1 MRGYSATGTQG
12 NFGNRLRAA
21 ALAGTA
27 VAALLV
33 AGCTVV
39 PEPISQGDR
48 LVQAATDRGRLFS
61 LVEPISG
68 PISLEEAI
76 ARSLK
81 YNLDQRLALMD
92 QVLQQRQLDLSTYD
106 MLPRLA
112 ASAGYT
118 TRNNEAF
125 SISRDVQGNPS
136 SVADA
141 TTSQERTRFT
151 ADLGLSWNVLD
162 FGLSYYQAKQQADR
176 RLIAE
181 ERRRRVI
188 HAIVQQVR
196 AAYWQ
201 AVSAQRLETAV
212 VPIVAEARRALDS
225 ARQVEQ
231 QRLRPLLDVLRYQKA
246 LVEIV
251 RQLETIQQDLAIA
264 KAQLGALM
272 NLPPGEPFMLA
283 PPATAADLP
292 RVALGLEQMENMAL
306 LNRPELREEAYQ
318 KRITSLEARKALLR
332 MLPGLNLNAGL
343 NYDSNDFLVNNTWAD
358 AGARVT
364 WNLLNLVSA
373 PATMRLQEAQE
384 QLADTRRLALSMAAL
399 TQVHVGYQ
407 QYLRAVDMY
416 EKASL
421 LHDIEQRI
429 YENVRAA
436 AQDDAERELERIRAG
451 ASAIAVELARDRAY
465 ADVQN
470 AVSALYVS
478 LGLDPLPAE
487 VASHDL
493 PTLAAAVKSVSDDWM
508 AGRLPLPPEVPVVV
522 DPAAEPV
529 AEVSAP
535 PAEAA
540 PAAEVTPA
548 GTAPVAE
555 AAPAGTPAQGVRT
568 SGSLDFLRDFVASA
582 MPDAT

>member
-1 MRGYSATGTQG
+1 MRGYSEGETKLGVEG
-12 NFGNRLRAA
+12 RFRAL
-21 ALAGTA
+21 ALAG

-33 AGCTVV
+33 AGCAVV
-39 PEPISQGDR
+39 PEPLTQGDR
-48 LVQAATDRGRLFS
+48 LTQAAADRSVLFT
-61 LVEPISG
+61 LTEPITG
-68 PISLEEAI
+68 PITLEEAI
-76 ARSLK
+76 ARALK

-92 QVLQQRQLDLSTYD
+92 QALQQRQLDLSSYD

-112 ASAGYT
+112 ANAGYT
-118 TRNNEAF
+118 TRSNDAF

-136 SVADA
+136 SVTDA
-141 TTSQERTRFT
+141 TTSQERNRFT
-151 ADLGLSWNVLD
+151 TDLGLTWNILD

-176 RLIAE
+176 SLIAE

-201 AVSAQRLETAV
+201 AASAQRLESAV
-212 VPIVAEARRALDS
+212 GPVLEEARRALDN

-246 LVEIV
+246 LVEIA

-272 NLPPGEPFMLA
+272 NLPPGEPFTLSV
-283 PPATAADLP
+283 PASNPGLP
-292 RVALGLEQMENMAL
+292 QVALDLQQMENLAL

-343 NYDSNDFLVNNTWAD
+343 NYDSNDYLVNNSWAD

-364 WNLLNLVSA
+364 WNLLNLLSA

-384 QLADTRRLALSMAAL
+384 TLADTRRLALSMAAL

-407 QYLRAVDMY
+407 QYLRSIDQY
-416 EKASL
+416 EKAAL

-493 PTLAAAVKSVSDDWM
+493 PTLAGAVKSISDDWM
-508 AGRLPLPPEVPVVV
+508 AGRLPLPPEMPEVTEPV
-522 DPAAEPV
+522 AEPV
-529 AEVSAP
+529 AEV
-535 PAEAA
+535 PAE
-540 PAAEVTPA
+540 PAVEVSEDLAGKPA
-548 GTAPVAE
+548 D
-555 AAPAGTPAQGVRT
+555 GVET
-568 SGSLDFLRDFVASA
+568 SGSLQFLRDFAASA
-582 MPDAT
+582 FSGAT